1 MQTYKLINN
10 TTKEET
16 ICSLVTID
24 GFNYY
29 VSDNKIKKGDT
40 TISGNTTLKFGWNWG
55 FNKIK
60 DDKQAESENQMAEL
74 TKSTSVKTPSLMF
87 KVLIATNNPN
97 IDIPKVIDEVNI
109 IIKNAFYDKKG
120 DFKRSTI
127 GADDW
132 INGLKLGYNKAKETY
147 QFTEE
152 DIFGLKDLLQN
163 TSPLMF
169 EVVARNYIRNL
180 KETKTIYYE

>member
-1 MQTYKLINN
+1 MYRLINN
-10 TTKEET
+10 KTKEET
-16 ICSLVTID
+16 ICNLVTIN
-24 GFNYY
+24 GFDYY
-29 VSDNKIKKGDT
+29 VSDTRITELSANDRYY
-40 TISGNTTLKFGWNWG
+40 TIVENPRRIVRYSKH
-55 FNKIK
+55 IQSK
-60 DDKQAESENQMAEL
+60 DA
-74 TKSTSVKTPSLMF
+74 VI
-87 KVLIATNNPN
+87 IATNNPN

-152 DIFGLKDLLQN
+152 DIIEFAQYVLDNISYNNDKLEEMLFTWKKQQ
-163 TSPLMF
+163 
-169 EVVARNYIRNL
+169 I
-180 KETKTIYYE
+180 KTIYYE

>member
-1 MQTYKLINN
+1 MYKLINKN
-10 TTKEET
+10 TEKGIICKKLVIDSFDYYYNDDSFGDNEYYYDTKQKT
-16 ICSLVTID
+16 IRNGSNNHVT
-24 GFNYY
+24 GGYKK
-29 VSDNKIKKGDT
+29 KI
-40 TISGNTTLKFGWNWG
+40 
-55 FNKIK
+55 
-60 DDKQAESENQMAEL
+60 
-74 TKSTSVKTPSLMF
+74 
-87 KVLIATNNPN
+87 IATNNPN
-97 IDIPKVIDEVNI
+97 IDIPKVIDEVDN

>member
-1 MQTYKLINN
+1 MYKLIKN

-24 GFNYY
+24 GFEYY
-29 VSDNKIKKGDT
+29 VSDAKIKKNDYFYVKTKNIFG
-40 TISGNTTLKFGWNWG
+40 GN
-55 FNKIK
+55 II
-60 DDKQAESENQMAEL
+60 
-74 TKSTSVKTPSLMF
+74 TKSIGNGKNYWEEHIITSVMDEKGYHPSHCS
-87 KVLIATNNPN
+87 KVIATNNPN
-97 IDIPKVIDEVNI
+97 IDIPKVIDEVDN
-109 IIKNAFYDKKG
+109 IIKNTFYDENG

-132 INGLKLGYNKAKETY
+132 INGLKLSYNKAKETY
-147 QFTEE
+147 QYTEE

-169 EVVARNYIRNL
+169 EVVTRNYIRNL

>member
-10 TTKEET
+10 KTKEET

-24 GFNYY
+24 GFDYY
-29 VSDNKIKKGDT
+29 ISDTKNPTIDGELYHCGNKGKGIDVGNGIPEQVL
-40 TISGNTTLKFGWNWG
+40 TISKYT
-55 FNKIK
+55 K
-60 DDKQAESENQMAEL
+60 DRNLCKDCKL
-74 TKSTSVKTPSLMF
+74 V
-87 KVLIATNNPN
+87 IATNNLN
-97 IDIPKVIDEVNI
+97 LDIPKVIDEVDN

-169 EVVARNYIRNL
+169 EVVTRNYIRNL

>member
-16 ICSLVTID
+16 ICSLVTIG
-24 GFNYY
+24 GFDYY
-29 VSDNKIKKGDT
+29 VEDREPTASHALLDNCYYIFDNKLYKRKYSHHVDCK
-40 TISGNTTLKFGWNWG
+40 L
-55 FNKIK
+55 
-60 DDKQAESENQMAEL
+60 
-74 TKSTSVKTPSLMF
+74 
-87 KVLIATNNPN
+87 VLCTNNSN

>member
-24 GFNYY
+24 GFEYY
-29 VSDNKIKKGDT
+29 VSNDKIKKSDYFYVKTKNIFG
-40 TISGNTTLKFGWNWG
+40 GN
-55 FNKIK
+55 II
-60 DDKQAESENQMAEL
+60 A
-74 TKSTSVKTPSLMF
+74 KSIGNGKNCWEEHIITSVMDEKGYHPSHCF
-87 KVLIATNNPN
+87 KVIATNNPN
-97 IDIPKVIDEVNI
+97 IDIPKVIDEVDN

-152 DIFGLKDLLQN
+152 DMIEFAQYVLDNISYNNDKLEEMLFTWKKQQ
-163 TSPLMF
+163 
-169 EVVARNYIRNL
+169 I
-180 KETKTIYYE
+180 KTIYYE

>member
-1 MQTYKLINN
+1 MQTYRLINN
-10 TTKEET
+10 KTKEET

-24 GFNYY
+24 GFDYY
-29 VSDNKIKKGDT
+29 VEDREPTASHALLDNCYYIFDNKLYKRKYSHHVDCK
-40 TISGNTTLKFGWNWG
+40 L
-55 FNKIK
+55 
-60 DDKQAESENQMAEL
+60 
-74 TKSTSVKTPSLMF
+74 
-87 KVLIATNNPN
+87 VLCTNNPN
-97 IDIPKVIDEVNI
+97 IDIPKVIDEVDN

-169 EVVARNYIRNL
+169 EVVTRNYIRNL

>member
-10 TTKEET
+10 FGLEATLEISEKRQEAYW
-16 ICSLVTID
+16 I
-24 GFNYY
+24 
-29 VSDNKIKKGDT
+29 NK
-40 TISGNTTLKFGWNWG
+40 
-55 FNKIK
+55 
-60 DDKQAESENQMAEL
+60 
-74 TKSTSVKTPSLMF
+74 V
-87 KVLIATNNPN
+87 IATNNPN
-97 IDIPKVIDEVNI
+97 IDIPKVIDEVDN

-152 DIFGLKDLLQN
+152 DMIEFAQYVLDNISYNNDKLEEMLFTWKKQQ
-163 TSPLMF
+163 L
-169 EVVARNYIRNL
+169 
-180 KETKTIYYE
+180 KTIYYEK